1 MIYQPDNYAGQRKSG
16 HRQAVRRASV
26 ERFSHDLAHREFHWH
41 ERPLPTPWY
50 RKAWLSL
57 GKLVVSAKSHAAQS
71 LASLALGKRWA
82 MPVASVA
89 MLALVGLPVSAS
101 LFKGD
106 DRGMLSMILALPP
119 QGSLLSVEGRAHTT
133 AIPNLKTDL
142 YVAGVNDDQWQIETV
157 RRNETVGDIFSRL
170 DLSAN
175 DLHRVIQFS
184 PETQELVKVFPGEQI
199 AFKLQ
204 DGKLK
209 GMQFDG
215 DEAHRVLLSFDQD
228 QINQKLVARK
238 MESRMAYA
246 NATIE
251 HSLFGAGNSADL
263 SDALIIRL
271 ANTFNYDID
280 FAQDLQPGDSFAVA
294 YEQIYRDGEK
304 LRDGDIIAASF
315 INQGKRYEIYRFVDD
330 NGRAD
335 YLSVDGRSRKKAFI
349 RTPVEFTRISSTF
362 TPNRRHPIL
371 GSMQRH
377 MGVDYAAPSGT
388 PIVATGNAVVK
399 SAGWY
404 GGYGNAVVLQHK
416 GGIETL
422 YGHMTRFAKGVSKGA
437 KIAQGE
443 VIGYVGSTGMSTGPH
458 LHYEFRIA
466 GVHRDPL
473 SVDLPVADPLS
484 GTEMAR
490 FKAST
495 APLLARLKSL
505 EARMASTE
513 QSGSGDLPK
522 QSNAANR

>member
-1 MIYQPDNYAGQRKSG
+1 VIYQPDNHAGQRKSG
-16 HRQAVRRASV
+16 HRQAVRRASA
-26 ERFSHDLAHREFHWH
+26 ERFRHDLAHREFHWH

-50 RKAWLSL
+50 RKAWLWTN
-57 GKLVVSAKSHAAQS
+57 KVAHALRTQ
-71 LASLALGKRWA
+71 LASPTRSQASSAGAKRWTMPA
-82 MPVASVA
+82 MTVAI
-89 MLALVGLPVSAS
+89 LALVGLPVSAS
-101 LFKGD
+101 LFNGND
-106 DRGMLSMILALPP
+106 HGTLSMSLALPP
-119 QGSLLSVEGRAHTT
+119 QSSLVGVEARANST

-142 YVAGVNDDQWQIETV
+142 YIAGVNDDQWQIETV

-175 DLHRVIQFS
+175 DLHRVIQLS

-215 DEAHRVLLSFDQD
+215 DEAHRVLLSFDSE
-228 QINQKLVARK
+228 QISQKLVARK
-238 MESRMAYA
+238 MESRVTYA
-246 NATIE
+246 SATIE
-251 HSLFGAGNSADL
+251 HSLFGSGNSADM
-263 SDALIIRL
+263 SDAVIIRL
-271 ANTFNYDID
+271 ANAFNYDID

-294 YEQIYRDGEK
+294 YEQVFRDGEK
-304 LRDGDIIAASF
+304 LRDGDIVAASF
-315 INQGKRYEIYRFVDD
+315 VNQGKRYEIYRFVDD
-330 NGRAD
+330 QGRVD

-371 GSMQRH
+371 GRMQRH
-377 MGVDYAAPSGT
+377 MGVDYAAPTGT

-422 YGHMTRFAKGVSKGA
+422 YGHMTRFAKGVSKGS

-484 GTEMAR
+484 GAEMAR

-505 EARMASTE
+505 EARLAS
-513 QSGSGDLPK
+513 SK
-522 QSNAANR
+522 